1 MYTTLLDVIDR
12 DFSVSISFRTNDFDV
27 DVTDIV
33 GIPSKQTKSTINVV
47 AEILINVTVPWIRF
61 SFWLVNFH

>member
-1 MYTTLLDVIDR
+1 MYTTLRDVIDR
-12 DFSVSISFRTNDFDV
+12 DFKVSISFCTNDFDV

-61 SFWLVNFH
+61 SFWLVNFD

>member
-1 MYTTLLDVIDR
+1 MYTTLRDVIDR

-47 AEILINVTVPWIRF
+47 AEILINVSVPWIRF
-61 SFWLVNFH
+61 SFVLVNFD